1 MMRGL
6 PKSTWVQHLS
16 TLPHYRTRDSVSS
29 SGFATHLVGACE
41 VTRVRGVQKTPEEAR
56 MALAMGRKSRNRLYA
71 ARPPAGSGGDLKWQ
85 VWQDFGIPKSRLS
98 SLKSGGR
105 EGIRTPGLLVAN
117 EALSQLSYSPTSSES
132 ILANVEREAKRVCG
146 LGLFSTDEIPRG
158 RRPRPERPRQFG
170 RIVVPSSSRGAST
183 YSIPREL

>member
-16 TLPHYRTRDSVSS
+16 TLPHYQTRDSGSS
-29 SGFATHLVGACE
+29 SGFATHLVGARE
-41 VTRVRGVQKTPEEAR
+41 VTRVRGVQKTPEAAR

-71 ARPPAGSGGDLKWQ
+71 ARPPAGSRGDSKWQ
-85 VWQDFGIPKSRLS
+85 VWQDFAIPKSRLS

-117 EALSQLSYSPTSSES
+117 EALSQLSYSPTSSRE
-132 ILANVEREAKRVCG
+132 ILANAGEGSQPSLQVQV
-146 LGLFSTDEIPRG
+146 FSR
-158 RRPRPERPRQFG
+158 
-170 RIVVPSSSRGAST
+170 
-183 YSIPREL
+183 SIAGCSA